1 MESRQGGLG
10 NPVLIGAWAEFA
22 SQPCFDLFPYVTQ
35 PEHSCFRWL
44 RRTAKVFPHLF
55 HFGGKPS
62 PLVRKPQSITATSFL
77 NRNLTIFKRL
87 KIRQLGEGFGCRKE
101 AERRLFRHRYAR
113 KFRGCN
119 HMN

>member
-55 HFGGKPS
+55 HFCGKGSSTLNFGG
-62 PLVRKPQSITATSFL
+62 LLAALTSGQIRSGE
-77 NRNLTIFKRL
+77 NRLRSFGNLSLSQQRVF
-87 KIRQLGEGFGCRKE
+87 
-101 AERRLFRHRYAR
+101 
-113 KFRGCN
+113 
-119 HMN
+119 